1 MPKLK
6 PLGNSGVN
14 VDIDKIIGYI
24 PPWFWE
30 NIYPTKEAAE
40 AAGKTVYA
48 VANEETNT
56 YYTTNPL
63 NGSLS
68 LITGLEKQT
77 NVSDEDKALVKFT
90 DFLGNEYEL
99 QKWVVDVLLPQI
111 SKNGKQKIVC
121 CGNSNHTSYRD
132 KLREKGVSSTEEF
145 VYINFEHF
153 PSQFFVY
160 NTNVACVG
168 SGNTYISMYN
178 KQAIFAEFSK
188 NIIWQTNASSRVP
201 YLESVLK
208 DLKYENSSTETAKEK
223 EEERKS
229 IPDEELEL
237 VSFSGKKI
245 KAGLNFLRNHLSV
258 WDFSNMFIE
267 SENMEEIPP
276 EMFKN
281 FPYVA
286 DVVTDPATNKI
297 TSIMRKTEDDVYHNK
312 IKKMFGEY
320 TGSKYTDLGLS
331 SINEEEV
338 EKYRKEMISVEDSL
352 GHRGSLPLWM
362 WKELLTEK
370 DKECFVFS
378 NLTNIDTIKT
388 KFKGKPLMS
397 INLERNGNEYSFL
410 RLDDGKDMVESLYSI
425 NPIKDPAAIK
435 YIVFKHGEIEPLF
448 CLFGHDEVDYSIEKR
463 KEYKDLNLVYK
474 RAVSLYNK
482 KRLEEIKAKKELEE
496 VRKAFVELKSRLLN
510 ETKLSESFIF
520 YSREE
525 YEKSKSKLEEV
536 CAPCAVYFNENNK
549 SIDYVANAGY
559 SNTNESK
566 ESFKLNDSILFD
578 TIRGRISRFEKVF
591 ADIYRYKLALDEINF
606 ELENKFRGIKLNVTS
621 VSVENS
627 IQWDEPTQLK
637 IVNEN
642 KDIVAT
648 VDLNQGGIEK
658 LRKGLH
664 ETFGKYY
671 AVNNNPPEF
680 LKTIN
685 KQLKIRLVDSE
696 TEVQKSASLYDIISV
711 KNTSKVWITNFKGYF
726 LGPYDITNPSER
738 SILIQTID
746 SLSETK
752 IKSRNT
758 MEKLKK
764 EFFDFIKSNFGVIEV
779 TTESSPDNIYE
790 TINFGLG
797 KLAVLKT
804 EYANPAGVEEFA
816 MWFDTQKYYLDQ
828 RFSMY
833 SSGMWLPKS
842 ILQLIPEAYQSVY
855 GKLTIEDGAENN
867 NSYGF
872 GFDNFSKLF
881 YFNKK
886 NGELHCSFTVEEL
899 LIPSADTLEII
910 RNYFKT
916 WEEEHTFIPD
926 KYLFI
931 PNEFR
936 FLLDDESLKDYV
948 VFDTTP
954 NKESKPTRVEIA
966 YNAINV
972 FVKNNLVKTFKFH
985 MFETDL
991 SYFSEFKD
999 QISTFKKIATIAESD
1014 GRIVAKRLVS
1024 KKVIDLTTQILL
1036 SLAKTKKDIPAIQK
1050 FLESANGRSIVGI
1063 LASLVLKSSVRYFDP
1078 IYQHIIYDMSTEM
1091 RVAGETEIALETIN
1105 FIQETFIK
1113 GLESTSPLV
1122 RVAVDSVAKEFDQ
1135 PASSAEEEITF
1146 NYIPSDKLVN

>member
-1 MPKLK
+1 M
-6 PLGNSGVN
+6 
-14 VDIDKIIGYI
+14 
-24 PPWFWE
+24 
-30 NIYPTKEAAE
+30 A
-40 AAGKTVYA
+40 
-48 VANEETNT
+48 
-56 YYTTNPL
+56 
-63 NGSLS
+63 
-68 LITGLEKQT
+68 
-77 NVSDEDKALVKFT
+77 
-90 DFLGNEYEL
+90 
-99 QKWVVDVLLPQI
+99 
-111 SKNGKQKIVC
+111 
-121 CGNSNHTSYRD
+121 
-132 KLREKGVSSTEEF
+132 
-145 VYINFEHF
+145 
-153 PSQFFVY
+153 
-160 NTNVACVG
+160 
-168 SGNTYISMYN
+168 
-178 KQAIFAEFSK
+178 
-188 NIIWQTNASSRVP
+188 
-201 YLESVLK
+201 
-208 DLKYENSSTETAKEK
+208 
-223 EEERKS
+223 
-229 IPDEELEL
+229 
-237 VSFSGKKI
+237 
-245 KAGLNFLRNHLSV
+245 
-258 WDFSNMFIE
+258 
-267 SENMEEIPP
+267 
-276 EMFKN
+276 
-281 FPYVA
+281 
-286 DVVTDPATNKI
+286 
-297 TSIMRKTEDDVYHNK
+297 
-312 IKKMFGEY
+312 
-320 TGSKYTDLGLS
+320 
-331 SINEEEV
+331 
-338 EKYRKEMISVEDSL
+338 
-352 GHRGSLPLWM
+352 
-362 WKELLTEK
+362 
-370 DKECFVFS
+370 
-378 NLTNIDTIKT
+378 
-388 KFKGKPLMS
+388 

-410 RLDDGKDMVESLYSI
+410 RLDDGKDKPESLFRI
-425 NPIKDPAAIK
+425 NPIKDPTAIK
-435 YIVFKHGEIEPLF
+435 YIVFKHGEFEPIL
-448 CLFGHDEVDYSIEKR
+448 CLFGHDKVDYSIEKR
-463 KEYKDLNLVYK
+463 KEYKDLDLVYK
-474 RAVSLYNK
+474 RAVSLYNE

-496 VRKAFVELKSRLLN
+496 IRKIFVELKSRLLN
-510 ETKLSESFIF
+510 ETKLPESFIF

-536 CAPCAVYFNENNK
+536 CAPCAVYFNESEK
-549 SIDYVANAGY
+549 TIVYVANAGY
-559 SNTNESK
+559 SNVNESK
-566 ESFKLNDSILFD
+566 ESFKFKLNDSILFD
-578 TIRGRISRFEKVF
+578 TIRKRVSNFKKVS
-591 ADIYRYKLALDEINF
+591 ADVYRYKPALDEINF
-606 ELENKFRGIKLNVTS
+606 ELENKFRGIKLNVTN
-621 VSVENS
+621 VLVENS

-658 LRKGLH
+658 LRKILH
-664 ETFGKYY
+664 ERFGKYY

-685 KQLKIRLVDSE
+685 KQLKIRSIDSE
-696 TEVQKSASLYDIISV
+696 TEIQKNASLYEIISV
-711 KNTSKVWITNFKGYF
+711 RNTSKVWITNFKGYL

-764 EFFDFIKSNFGVIEV
+764 EFFEFIKSNFGVIEV
-779 TTESSPDNIYE
+779 TTESAPDNIYE

-872 GFDNFSKLF
+872 GFDNVSKLF

-886 NGELHCSFTVEEL
+886 NGDLFCSFTVEEFL
-899 LIPSADTLEII
+899 RPSAETLETI

-936 FLLDDESLKDYV
+936 FLLDDESLKDHV
-948 VFDTTP
+948 VFDTAP

-966 YNAINV
+966 YNAINI

-1014 GRIVAKRLVS
+1014 GKIVAKRLIA

-1078 IYQHIIYDMSTEM
+1078 IYQGIIYDMSTEM

-1113 GLESTSPLV
+1113 GLETTSPLV
-1122 RVAVDSVAKEFDQ
+1122 RVAVDSVAKEFEQ
-1135 PASSAEEEITF
+1135 PSSNSEEEIFF
-1146 NYIPSDKLVN
+1146 NYIPSDKLAN